1 MTGQIL
7 AIGLVLFLVGC
18 AFEPEF
24 IMGDTVSG
32 DAGAVVVKASYFDPG
47 PKAAR
52 HCAKYEKSPE
62 FDEVVGAWWR
72 WFGGGNE
79 YLYKC
84 K

>member
-1 MTGQIL
+1 MIGRMF
-7 AIGLVLFLVGC
+7 AIGLMPFLVGC
-18 AFEPEF
+18 AFEPER
-24 IMGDTVSG
+24 ILGNTVSG
-32 DAGAVVVKASYFDPG
+32 DSDAVVIKASYADPG

-62 FDEVVGAWWR
+62 FEKVVGTWWR

-79 YLYKC
+79 YFYKC